1 MTESEPDEE
10 LHSWIYGSFPMSPI
24 ITLMLLMH
32 DTSSFLFLLKKVLRR
47 TPKASAAEVTTLLDI
62 GQRLHEL
69 ALDLVQFYIS
79 GDAERSE
86 TIRFYTEADAKRKHS
101 NQNKATVSNLREALK
116 ANETAKSKTRKESG
130 PKTAEGIPI
139 SEAAGPE
146 VVHVKDHLAVRHDSA
161 NAAHLNTTRLTAL
174 SLCRAMHICLLQGL
188 LKALRHLRSNPC
200 PLPGPKDTDPSL
212 DNIASLEC
220 NFDAA
225 ISQHAVGI
233 NCEVPRA
240 IDGEGW
246 SASEYTLRGNA
257 FRAYVLLWPLRTA
270 LNASQT
276 EDRYKVLLAR
286 RLTEINKVHGI
297 GMAVEMVAMAKDLPS
312 DDGVQDDAHELRTEG
327 QVKVGRELEAEQKSC
342 HSRCFCFF
350 KH

>member
-10 LHSWIYGSFPMSPI
+10 LHSWMYGSFPISPI

-32 DTSSFLFLLKKVLRR
+32 DTSSFLCLLKKVLRR
-47 TPKASAAEVTTLLDI
+47 TPKANSAEVTTLLNI

-69 ALDLVQFYIS
+69 SLDIVQFFVH
-79 GDAERSE
+79 GDAGRSE
-86 TIRFYTEADAKRKHS
+86 TIKFYAEADAKRKPS
-101 NQNKATVSNLREALK
+101 NQNIATVSYFQETVK
-116 ANETAKSKTRKESG
+116 ANETAKAKFREDFG

-146 VVHVKDHLAVRHDSA
+146 GVHVKDHLAVRHDSA

-188 LKALRHLRSNPC
+188 LRAICHLRSNAC
-200 PLPGPKDTDPSL
+200 PPPSLNDTDPTVEKL
-212 DNIASLEC
+212 TSLEC
-220 NFDAA
+220 EFDDTISHHA
-225 ISQHAVGI
+225 IGI
-233 NCEVPRA
+233 NHDVPCA
-240 IDGEGW
+240 IDGEEGIT
-246 SASEYTLRGNA
+246 SEYTMRGNA
-257 FRAYVLLWPLRTA
+257 FRAYIMLWPLRTA

-276 EDRYKVLLAR
+276 EDMYKVLLAR

-297 GMAVEMVAMAKDLPS
+297 GMAAEMVAMTKDLPS
-312 DDGVQDDAHELRTEG
+312 DDGVQDDVEVREEGHENVDKKFDG
-327 QVKVGRELEAEQKSC
+327 KFGGC
-342 HSRCFCFF
+342 HSQCFCFF